1 MAASKGHKKKVKGAK
16 AAKAASSARKKARA
30 GAADGPDGL
39 APRTRALRSSDPS
52 TAKARNPRAFTV
64 ASRGRAK
71 QQRARTAEKEQ
82 KRVHAPAVDAAAD
95 GAAAD
100 VDAPPF
106 VVLVH
111 GPPGAGKTTLIKALV
126 KHYTRQSV
134 ADPRGPVTVVAGRA
148 RRLTL
153 IECPPDAMGM
163 LDAAK
168 VADLVLLLIDA
179 HYGFEMETF
188 ELLNMLQVSGF
199 PKVMGVLTHLD
210 GFRDAAKLK
219 KAKKA
224 LKHRFWTEVY
234 AGAKLFYLSGM
245 RHGSYPR
252 REILNLARF
261 ISIVKFRPLT
271 WRSSHAYVLADRVE
285 DITPGA
291 DVAANPAVDRTV
303 AIYGWVRGAPLRGA
317 TPRVHVPG
325 VGDFTAASLTPCP
338 DPCPRPG
345 ADAGRRKRLGDRD
358 RLIYAPMSDV
368 GRLLFDKDAMYVDIP
383 DHRVAFTDPT
393 AEGAAALAASAA
405 STDGVRMVKTLQ
417 SAPVPVDAG
426 LAASTIR
433 LFEGGDAVAGGAWGE
448 AADAPPQPR
457 ARRAAPV
464 GTGVAINA
472 GGVLDSDASDDGD
485 EDGDGG
491 GDTQSESGSDG
502 SGAPAWDGDDDD
514 DDGAPPSSPDS
525 EGLGGAARWKAA
537 LADNAARLYAARGVD
552 LAAAVYGGGGGSGG
566 GRADAADSDSD
577 GELFTRRGAG
587 PAGLARGAEGGAP
600 AAPPTPPAADDAA
613 APPLDVSTLLR
624 FGDADRVEALRN
636 RFVTGDWDAAAARGE
651 ARPMSGAADEDD
663 DDAPVFGDWED
674 VDAAGGGDGDAAV
687 DAARAAIAAAEAEAA
702 AEAKAAKKAAFDA
715 AYDEGGG
722 AAGVGE
728 GGGGGGGAAPT
739 PDDPPRRDDGPN
751 FYDDA
756 KAALAARAARTR
768 AALDALPAR
777 ERAALAGVAPGTY
790 VKLTLARVP
799 CELMA
804 HWSPRR
810 PLYAGEL
817 TPEDEGR
824 TFLQLRFKRHRWAP
838 CTLKARDPLVLSIGW
853 RRTQSLPVYATE
865 DANGR
870 HRALKYTPDHAHC
883 IAHAYAPSA
892 PAGTGVLAVQ
902 AGAVRACAW
911 RVAATGAVLGADP
924 APRVVKKL
932 KLVGEPTTIH
942 KRTAF
947 VRGLFTSALE
957 AAKFEG
963 AAVRTAA
970 GLRGI
975 IKKAATDRA
984 AKGSP
989 GTVRISFEDKPLLS
1003 DVVFL
1008 RAWVVVDLP
1017 RTCVHVTDLLAPAA
1031 GAGRV
1036 RGKRDEE
1043 EGDAAAPTTPPP
1055 AGASAPPTAAFD
1067 PAPSFWGARAG
1078 WVFGTG
1084 ARGTGYYRDDGG
1096 AGGRPTRGGDADA
1109 AAAAAA
1115 PATGAPTPTPPTD
1128 QGWVAVRTVAELR
1141 RAAGIG
1147 APRAK
1152 DSLYREIDRPI
1163 KRVFNPLGVPKSL
1176 QAALPFKSKPRE
1188 ASARKTKS
1196 LDQKRGVV
1204 RAPGERATATL
1215 VSQLNAIRNAKA
1227 GKRREKEA
1235 VKRAAHA
1242 ERVAADAVW
1251 RGELLKERKKARW
1264 VEQGRAER
1272 AADRKRQRRE

>member
-1 MAASKGHKKKVKGAK
+1 MAASKGHKKKAKGAK
-16 AAKAASSARKKARA
+16 AAKAASSARKKART

-39 APRTRALRSSDPS
+39 APRTRTLRASDAA

-64 ASRGRAK
+64 ASQGRAK
-71 QQRARTAEKEQ
+71 LQRARTAEKEQ
-82 KRVHAPAVDAAAD
+82 KRVHAPAVVAAAD
-95 GAAAD
+95 AAAD

-134 ADPRGPVTVVAGRA
+134 ADPRGPVTVVAGRT

-153 IECPPDAMGM
+153 LECPPDVMGM

-168 VADLVLLLIDA
+168 VADLVLLLVDA

-303 AIYGWVRGAPLRGA
+303 ALYGWVRGAPLRGD

-325 VGDFTAASLTPCP
+325 VGDFTAAALTPCP

-358 RLIYAPMSDV
+358 RLIYAPMADV
-368 GRLLFDKDAMYVDIP
+368 GRLLFDKDAMYVEIP
-383 DHRVAFTDPT
+383 DHKVVFTEPT
-393 AEGAAALAASAA
+393 AEDAAALAASAA
-405 STDGVRMVKTLQ
+405 STEGVCMVKTLQ
-417 SAPVPVDAG
+417 RAPVPVDAA

-433 LFEGGDAVAGGAWGE
+433 LFEGGDAVAGGEWGN
-448 AADAPPQPR
+448 AADTPPQPR

-472 GGVLDSDASDDGD
+472 GGVLDSDASDGEDD
-485 EDGDGG
+485 EDDDDG
-491 GDTQSESGSDG
+491 GDTQSESDG
-502 SGAPAWDGDDDD
+502 GDAPAFDDDD
-514 DDGAPPSSPDS
+514 DDAPLSSDS
-525 EGLGGAARWKAA
+525 EGLGGAARWKSA

-566 GRADAADSDSD
+566 GADAGDSDSD
-577 GELFTRRGAG
+577 GELFTRRGSG
-587 PAGLARGAEGGAP
+587 PAGLARGGEGGAA

-624 FGDADRVEALRN
+624 YGNADRVEALRN

-651 ARPMSGAADEDD
+651 ARPSGADDDD

-674 VDAAGGGDGDAAV
+674 VEAAAGGGGVDAAV

-722 AAGVGE
+722 AGGVGE
-728 GGGGGGGAAPT
+728 GGGGDGDGDAAPSADT
-739 PDDPPRRDDGPN
+739 LRRDDGPN

-799 CELMA
+799 RELVA

-838 CTLKARDPLVLSIGW
+838 RILRARDPVVLSIGW
-853 RRTQSLPVYATE
+853 RRTQSLPVYAAE

-924 APRVVKKL
+924 SPRVVKKL

-984 AKGSP
+984 AKGAP

-1017 RTCVHVTDLLAPAA
+1017 RACVPVTDLLAPAA
-1031 GAGRV
+1031 GVGRV
-1036 RGKRDEE
+1036 RGKRDDDK
-1043 EGDAAAPTTPPP
+1043 GDAAAPTTPPP

-1067 PAPSFWGARAG
+1067 PAPSFRGARAG
-1078 WVFGTG
+1078 WVYGTG

-1096 AGGRPTRGGDADA
+1096 AGGRQTRARGPED
-1109 AAAAAA
+1109 AAAA
-1115 PATGAPTPTPPTD
+1115 PATGAHPTTPTPPTD

-1141 RAAGIG
+1141 RAAGVG

-1152 DSLYREIDRPI
+1152 DSLYREIDRPA
-1163 KRVFNPLGVPKSL
+1163 KRVFNPLRVPKSL

-1188 ASARKTKS
+1188 AAARKTKS
-1196 LDQKRGVV
+1196 LDQKRAVV